1 MRDKINQFIINNDKK
16 IHRALEIIPGAFSW
30 STILLFFVG
39 SFFFPLYIAYIVVVF
54 DVFWFYKSISFAITA
69 TISYYKINQAK
80 KINWLNKLK
89 SQPDWQ
95 KVHHFVIIPQYKEP
109 IHILKRTLESLKQQT
124 LPTKQ
129 ITVIMATEGRDDNG
143 EKQALELKK
152 QYGRFFANF
161 LITVHILKPN
171 ETAGKHSNENFAA
184 RAAKKQIVDREKSID
199 FNYCL
204 VTSAD
209 ADHCFHPKH
218 FAYLS
223 HSFLTNQNRFLRFWQ
238 PAVFFYNNY
247 WRLPAL
253 TRVTNTFNT
262 IWNGAVLSRRDR
274 LISCQSYALSF
285 KLLDETGYWNPEVI
299 PEDYHLFFKAYYEK
313 KGHVEVE
320 PLFIPL
326 WADAAESTTTWKT
339 IKNNYLQFMRWNWG
353 ISDDPNV
360 IKNYLTVPT
369 ANFWD
374 KTIRLLKLL
383 EDHMLM
389 PLNWLL
395 VTLGITIPA
404 LFIPDFSRTA
414 LGYTL
419 PKISGFI
426 LSLCLG
432 FLVIII
438 YINSK
443 QRPPRP
449 KDVSLLRSLLIPL
462 EFLLMPLAGLLFS
475 ALPALEA
482 HTRLMLGKYIEYRVT
497 EKV

>member
-1 MRDKINQFIINNDKK
+1 MKDWLTLFINNNDRK
-16 IHRALEIIPGAFSW
+16 IQRLLEILPGAFSW
-30 STILLFFVG
+30 TTILLFFVG
-39 SFFFPLYIAYIVVVF
+39 SFFFPLYIAYLVVVF
-54 DVFWFYKSISFAITA
+54 DVFWFYKSITFAA
-69 TISYYKINQAK
+69 TSIISYRKIEKAK
-80 KINWLNKLK
+80 KTDWLKKLK
-89 SQPDWQ
+89 KLPNWK
-95 KVHHFVIIPQYKEP
+95 KVHHLIIVPQYKEP
-109 IHILKRTLESLKQQT
+109 IRILKRTLESLKKQS
-124 LPTKQ
+124 LPLNQ
-129 ITVIMATEGRDDNG
+129 ITVIMATEGRDPQG
-143 EKQALELKK
+143 KTKALELKK
-152 QYGRFFANF
+152 EFGRFFANY
-161 LITVHILKPN
+161 LITVHQLTPA
-171 ETAGKHSNENFAA
+171 ETAGKHSNENYAA
-184 RAAKKQIVDREKSID
+184 RTARKKIIDEKGID
-199 FNYCL
+199 FDFSL

-218 FAYLS
+218 FSYLS
-223 HSFLTNQNRFLRFWQ
+223 FSFLTNKHRFLRFWQ

-247 WRLPAL
+247 WQLPAL
-253 TRVTNTFNT
+253 VRVANTFNT

-285 KLLDETGYWNPEVI
+285 RLLEETGYWNPKVI

-313 KGHVEVE
+313 EGKIEVE

-326 WADAAESTTTWKT
+326 WADAAQSTSTWKT

-360 IKNYLTVPT
+360 IKNYLTIPT
-369 ANFWD
+369 VNFWD

-383 EDHMLM
+383 EDHLLM

-404 LFIPDFSRTA
+404 LFMPDFSRTA

-419 PKISGFI
+419 PKVSGFI

-432 FLVIII
+432 FLIVII
-438 YINSK
+438 YINAK
-443 QRPPRP
+443 QRPKRP
-449 KDVSLLRSLLIPL
+449 KEVSFLRSLLIPL
-462 EFLLMPLAGLLFS
+462 EFILMPLAGLLFS